1 MKTKIYILLF
11 LFAALGKVNA
21 QAPNLGT
28 ASGFALFTAIGAFSN
43 VDSATYVTGNVGT
56 NAGEFTAFPTGTVI
70 GQIYVADTVS
80 LQAASDVI
88 TAYNCLSA
96 IPCDSA
102 IFTPFGYGQIFTAG
116 VYCLAGATTLNGNII
131 LDGQGNPDAL
141 FVFKVS
147 GALSTTAS
155 SKVIL
160 VNSASMGNVYWQID
174 GAFASGDSS
183 VFIGTIIA
191 NGAISLLESSSLFG
205 RGLSI
210 TGAISL
216 HNNIVTLI
224 MPPEDQ
230 LPIELLSFNAS
241 QAGANIQLN
250 WSTAS
255 ETNNAYFTIEK
266 STDGIHF
273 ETVVNFNGAGNSNT
287 LLSYSAI
294 DDHPFPGVSY
304 YRLKQTDFNGKFTY
318 SNIVEVDFV
327 QQLAVEVNIYPN
339 PFSTSATIVINDAS
353 QMNIYELRICNS
365 LGREVMNTIVSKQST
380 TLETSDLPSGTYF
393 YKVIDNNN
401 TIRSGKLISQQ

>member
-11 LFAALGKVNA
+11 LFAAICKVNA
-21 QAPNLGT
+21 QAPCLGT
-28 ASGFALFTAIGAFSN
+28 TSGFALFTAIGAFSN

-88 TAYNCLSA
+88 TAYNCLGA
-96 IPCDSA
+96 ISCDSA
-102 IFTPFGYGQIFTAG
+102 IFTPFGYGQTFTTG
-116 VYCLAGATTLNGNII
+116 VYCLAGATSLTGNII

-141 FVFKVS
+141 FIFKVG
-147 GALSTTAS
+147 GALSTTVS
-155 SKVIL
+155 SNIIL
-160 VNSASMGNVYWQID
+160 INSASMGNVYWQID
-174 GAFASGDSS
+174 GTFASGDSS

-191 NGAISLLESSSLFG
+191 NGAISLMEGSSLLG

-210 TGAISL
+210 AGAISL
-216 HNNIVTLI
+216 HNNNVTLETAPAI
-224 MPPEDQ
+224 P
-230 LPIELLSFNAS
+230 LPIELLSFNAT

-266 STDGIHF
+266 NTDGIHF
-273 ETVVNFNGAGNSNT
+273 ETVVNVSGAGNSNT

-294 DDHPFPGVSY
+294 DDHPFPCVSY

-327 QQLAVEVNIYPN
+327 SQLSVDVNIYPN

-353 QMNIYELRICNS
+353 QLNNYDLRIYNN
-365 LGREVMNTIVSKQST
+365 LGKEVINTIISNQST
-380 TLETSDLPSGTYF
+380 TFETSDLPSGTYF
-393 YKVIDNNN
+393 YKVIATNN
-401 TIRSGKLISQQ
+401 TIRSGKLISEQ